1 MPSGDVQAI
10 LDCLAAELRVPVS
23 LDDRDLRLLA
33 HTAHDVIDDVRQ
45 YAIMHRHLQAHVRAW
60 FEQWGIRGA
69 QGPLRTPAD
78 PRIGVHERW
87 CVPMWYGGRHLG
99 YIWVLDAG
107 TMTEAELGPAIEAA
121 NQIGAVIYRRRLS
134 AQVDADL
141 LRLLLVPNPE
151 NEAAAAEARALGTFA
166 PNGPVAVIVLATTGA
181 NADEVIA
188 NDLELA
194 VQRAAEQPGTAG
206 ALAGAIS
213 GLGVLLVALRS
224 RGDLAPVMHL
234 AEKARVLAGHID
246 HGVETV
252 AGVGGATEL
261 ESASQSYAQ
270 ARRALR
276 LVRAVPDL
284 GPVAAWD
291 SLGVFRVLALLPM
304 REAEGSVIDP
314 RVRDLL
320 RDDGLASTA
329 ETFLD
334 TAGSVQETAARL
346 YIHRTTLYQRLDR
359 IEAQYRLDL
368 RSRGDHRL
376 ITHLGLKQARVVRGD
391 GAI

>member
-1 MPSGDVQAI
+1 
-10 LDCLAAELRVPVS
+10 
-23 LDDRDLRLLA
+23 
-33 HTAHDVIDDVRQ
+33 
-45 YAIMHRHLQAHVRAW
+45 
-60 FEQWGIRGA
+60 
-69 QGPLRTPAD
+69 
-78 PRIGVHERW
+78 
-87 CVPMWYGGRHLG
+87 MWYGGRHLG
-99 YIWVLDAG
+99 YIWLLDAG
-107 TMTEAELGPAIEAA
+107 TMAETDLGPAIDAA
-121 NQIGAVIYRRRLS
+121 SDIGAVIYRRRLS

-166 PNGPVAVIVLATTGA
+166 PSGPVAVIVLGTTDA
-181 NADEVIA
+181 NPDEVIV

-206 ALAGAIS
+206 ALAGAIA
-213 GLGVLLVALRS
+213 GTGVLLVALRS
-224 RGDLAPVMHL
+224 RDDFAPVTHL
-234 AEKARVLAGHID
+234 AEKARVLATHIH

-252 AGVGGATEL
+252 AGIGGATEL
-261 ESASQSYAQ
+261 ESASRSYAL

-291 SLGVFRVLALLPM
+291 GLGVFRVLALLPM
-304 REAEGSVIDP
+304 TDIEGSVIDP

-320 RDDGLASTA
+320 QDAGLASTA

-359 IEAQYRLDL
+359 IETQYKLDL
-368 RSRGDHRL
+368 RTRGDHRL
-376 ITHLGLKQARVVRGD
+376 ITHLGLKQARVARGD
-391 GAI
+391 GPTAA